1 MGRAPGKVGCGGYN
15 TMRNELPMTELPN
28 ATLEPRSFDEL
39 AVAQP
44 ADLVFGRAPR
54 PVRCGL
60 ALELGA
66 GHVVPEINF
75 TLPPMLIES
84 GTWARVQEIYAGIL
98 DGILRRARELALP
111 GLMVEFE
118 HLPPMTAEPAW
129 GAALTELLKSRL
141 VQAHAQWQL
150 PCALRVTVVDLRD
163 ATRPPVRRSGPP
175 WEQMLESFQQCAARG
190 ADVLSIESTG
200 GKELHDVALTR
211 GDLAGI
217 VFALGVLAPADMA
230 WLWDRITEVA
240 RGHAI
245 IAAGD
250 TACGFANTAMQLV
263 GQKMLPDVL
272 AAVVRAMASV
282 RSLVAYER
290 GAVGPSKDCA
300 YEGPILK
307 AITGCP
313 ISMEGRSA
321 TCAHLS
327 PIGNIAGAAADLW
340 SNESV
345 PDVRLLSGPAPIASL
360 ESLAYD
366 CRLFNAALGRNHE
379 IELRDLH
386 VESDAR
392 WSAQAAL
399 MTPEATLA
407 LAEVIVA
414 ERTPYRRT
422 LAAGRVAVRWLD
434 EAHVAGALTLAG
446 RERSWLDRLRAA
458 FDELPEEPAALFG
471 RIKARYG
478 ELFDLK
484 AYDLEYI
491 A

>member
-1 MGRAPGKVGCGGYN
+1 
-15 TMRNELPMTELPN
+15 MTEMLVG
-28 ATLEPRSFDEL
+28 TLEQRSFGEL
-39 AVAQP
+39 AVTRP
-44 ADLVFGRAPR
+44 AELVFGRAPR
-54 PVRCGL
+54 PVACGL
-60 ALELGA
+60 GLELGT
-66 GHVVPEINF
+66 GQVVPEINF
-75 TLPPMLIES
+75 TLPPMLVEP
-84 GTWARVQEIYAGIL
+84 GTWVRVKEIYAGIIDSL
-98 DGILRRARELALP
+98 LRRARELALP

-118 HLPPMTAEPAW
+118 HLPPMTTEPAW
-129 GAALTELLKSRL
+129 GAELTELLKGRL

-163 ATRPPVRRSGPP
+163 ATRPPARRSGPAC
-175 WEQMLESFQQCAARG
+175 EQVLESFEQCAARG

-200 GKELHDVALTR
+200 GKELHDAALIR
-211 GDLAGI
+211 ADLAGI
-217 VFALGVLAPADMA
+217 VFALGVLAPADMV

-240 RGHAI
+240 RRHNI
-245 IAAGD
+245 IAGGD

-272 AAVVRAMASV
+272 AAIVRAMASV

-321 TCAHLS
+321 ACAHLS
-327 PIGNIAGAAADLW
+327 PLGNIAGAAADLW

-345 PDVRLLSGPAPIASL
+345 PDVRLLSGPAPVASL

-366 CRLFNAALGRNHE
+366 CRLFNAALGRNSE

-392 WSAQAAL
+392 LSAQAAL
-399 MTPEATLA
+399 LTPEATLA
-407 LAEVIVA
+407 LAEAIVA
-414 ERTPYRRT
+414 ENAPYRRT
-422 LAAGRVAVRWLD
+422 LAAGRTAVRLLD
-434 EAHVAGALTLAG
+434 ELLAEDALELSE
-446 RERSWLDRLRAA
+446 REQRWFDRLRTG
-458 FDELPEEPAALFG
+458 FDELPDQPATLFG
-471 RIKARYG
+471 RIKDRYG

-484 AYDLEYI
+484 AYDLEYMR
-491 A
+491 

>member
-1 MGRAPGKVGCGGYN
+1 MS
-15 TMRNELPMTELPN
+15 ELLVQ
-28 ATLEPRSFDEL
+28 TLEQRRFTER
-39 AVAQP
+39 AVTRP
-44 ADLVFGRAPR
+44 AELVFGRAPR

-60 ALELGA
+60 ELELGV
-66 GHVVPEINF
+66 GQVFPEVNF
-75 TLPPMLIES
+75 TLPPMLVEP
-84 GTWARVQEIYAGIL
+84 GTWPRVKDIYTEAI
-98 DGILRRARELALP
+98 DGILRRGRELSLP

-118 HLPPMTAEPAW
+118 HLPPMTAQPAW
-129 GAALTELLKSRL
+129 GAELTELLKERL
-141 VQAHAQWQL
+141 VRAHEQWAL
-150 PCALRVTVVDLRD
+150 ACALRVTIVDLRD
-163 ATRPPVRRSGPP
+163 ATRPPERRGGVA
-175 WEQMLESFQQCAARG
+175 WEPMLESLQQCAARG

-217 VFALGVLAPADMA
+217 VFALGVLAPADMT
-230 WLWDRITEVA
+230 WLWDRITEAA
-240 RGHAI
+240 RRHDI
-245 IAAGD
+245 IAGGD

-307 AITGCP
+307 AIAGCP

-321 TCAHLS
+321 ACAHLS
-327 PIGNIAGAAADLW
+327 PIGNIAAAAADLW

-345 PDVRLLSGPAPIASL
+345 PDIRLLSGPAPVASL

-366 CRLFNAALGRNHE
+366 CRLFNAALGRNSE

-392 WSAQAAL
+392 LSAQAAL
-399 MTPEATLA
+399 MTPEATIA

-414 ERTPYRRT
+414 ESAPYPRTR
-422 LAAGRVAVRWLD
+422 AAGRTAVRLLD
-434 EAHVAGALTLAG
+434 EALADGALELSE
-446 RERSWLDRLRAA
+446 RERRWLDRLRAG
-458 FDELPEEPAALFG
+458 FDGLPEQPASLFG
-471 RIKARYG
+471 QIKDRYG
-478 ELFDLK
+478 ELFDLR
-484 AYDLEYI
+484 AYDLEYVR
-491 A
+491 

>member
-1 MGRAPGKVGCGGYN
+1 MSEMLNR
-15 TMRNELPMTELPN
+15 
-28 ATLEPRSFDEL
+28 TLEQRSFSEL
-39 AVAQP
+39 AVSRP
-44 ADLVFGRAPR
+44 AELVFGRAPR

-60 ALELGA
+60 GLELGA
-66 GHVVPEINF
+66 GQVFPEINF
-75 TLPPMLIES
+75 TLPPMLVEA
-84 GTWARVQEIYAGIL
+84 GTWARVKEIYAGII
-98 DGILRRARELALP
+98 DGVLRRAHELALP

-129 GAALTELLKSRL
+129 GAELTELLKGRL
-141 VQAHAQWQL
+141 ARVHEQWPL
-150 PCALRVTVVDLRD
+150 PCALRVTIVDLRD
-163 ATRPPVRRSGPP
+163 ATRPPVRRGGPA
-175 WEQMLESFQQCAARG
+175 WQQMLESFEQCAARG

-200 GKELHDVALTR
+200 GKELHDAALTR
-211 GDLAGI
+211 GDLVGI

-240 RGHAI
+240 RRNVI
-245 IAAGD
+245 IAGGD
-250 TACGFANTAMQLV
+250 SACGFANTAMQLV
-263 GQKMLPDVL
+263 NQKMLPDVL

-321 TCAHLS
+321 ACAHLS
-327 PIGNIAGAAADLW
+327 PIGNIAAAAADLW

-345 PDVRLLSGPAPIASL
+345 PDVRLLSGPAPVASL

-366 CRLFNAALGRNHE
+366 CRLLNAALGRNSE
-379 IELRDLH
+379 IALRDLH

-392 WSAQAAL
+392 LSAQAAL
-399 MTPEATLA
+399 LTPEATIA
-407 LAEVIVA
+407 LAEVIAA
-414 ERTPYRRT
+414 ESAPYRRT
-422 LAAGRVAVRWLD
+422 LAAGRTAVRLLD
-434 EAHVAGALTLAG
+434 EALADSALDLSD
-446 RERSWLDRLRAA
+446 RERRWLDRLRAA
-458 FDELPEEPAALFG
+458 LDELPEQPAALYG
-471 RIKARYG
+471 QIQARYG
-478 ELFDLK
+478 ELFDLT
-484 AYDLEYI
+484 AYDLEYL

>member
-1 MGRAPGKVGCGGYN
+1 
-15 TMRNELPMTELPN
+15 MTEMLVQ
-28 ATLEPRSFDEL
+28 TLEQRSFDEL
-39 AVAQP
+39 AVARP
-44 ADLVFGRAPR
+44 AELVFGRAPR

-60 ALELGA
+60 ELALGV
-66 GHVVPEINF
+66 GQVFPEINF
-75 TLPPMLIES
+75 TLPAMLIEP
-84 GTWARVQEIYAGIL
+84 GTWARVKEIYTGII
-98 DGILRRARELALP
+98 DSVLRRARELALP

-129 GAALTELLKSRL
+129 GAELTELLKGRL
-141 VQAHAQWQL
+141 VAAHEQWEL

-175 WEQMLESFQQCAARG
+175 WEQMRASFQQCAARG

-200 GKELHDVALTR
+200 GKELHDAALTR

-240 RGHAI
+240 RRHAI
-245 IAAGD
+245 IAGGD

-272 AAVVRAMASV
+272 AAIVRAMSSV

-300 YEGPILK
+300 YEGPVLK

-321 TCAHLS
+321 ACAHLS
-327 PIGNIAGAAADLW
+327 PLGNIAGAAADLW

-345 PDVRLLSGPAPIASL
+345 PDVRLLSGPAPVASL

-366 CRLFNAALGRNHE
+366 CRLFNAALGRNSE
-379 IELRDLH
+379 LELRDLH

-392 WSAQAAL
+392 LSAQAAL
-399 MTPEATLA
+399 MTPEATIA

-414 ERTPYRRT
+414 DSAPYRRT
-422 LAAGRVAVRWLD
+422 LAAGRTAVRLLD
-434 EAHVAGALTLAG
+434 EALADGALELPE
-446 RERSWLDRLRAA
+446 RERRWLDRLRSGLA
-458 FDELPEEPAALFG
+458 ELPEQPATLFG
-471 RIKARYG
+471 QIKDRYG
-478 ELFDLK
+478 ALFDLK

-491 A
+491 R